1 MGTYIGGCAER
12 KTDSGWE
19 VVEIHLPWLLDYQ
32 CYEYFGWLGGVRN
45 YAAVSSVA
53 ERRGLPA
60 DVSKEAEVEYDHC
73 YDASSPSYVTVEEL
87 LAIDYQQL
95 VENRRTHEVV
105 GNIGYG
111 NRTCE
116 PGKGETMTLE
126 EYLGS
131 ERVAEIRSL
140 PSKGIDRLV
149 FWFS

>member
-95 VENRRTHEVV
+95 VENRRWDGTHLRS
-105 GNIGYG
+105 GTL
-111 NRTCE
+111 TCE
-116 PGKGETMTLE
+116 PGQGETMTLE
-126 EYLGS
+126 EYLGP

-140 PSKGIDRLV
+140 PDKGIDRLV